1 MPLFSIIVGGLT
13 GKIIGLALLILL
25 GIGGYFGYT
34 YSQKTPPELI
44 VGIITDIDHC
54 PSREAASF
62 TNLDVFLKDLTLRP
76 TDFVVSLGD
85 NASHR
90 LRECSDTGDMDA
102 RAIAEKIRSSGLPS
116 YFVLGD
122 HDIAS
127 DVQSYQAW
135 LETARVEKTYSSFDV
150 ENVHV
155 IILDTVLG
163 GEPLSPPCKEIEA
176 CKVLEDRKGELKNLS
191 FEEYRKK
198 YGDAS
203 HDPKGEKNS
212 LEEKLEVWH
221 KKINETRS
229 WGVRD
234 RGRIGGEQLEWLR
247 EDVEDTSLDRI
258 LVLSDHPLFTFTSHR
273 KTYDIESGDKVREIL
288 EGSGKQVVAISG
300 EAHLWHEEK
309 RNGIQYY
316 IVDEFKKLNGSWAFF
331 TWKEDGY
338 TFEKI
343 TH

>member
-1 MPLFSIIVGGLT
+1 MFGLS
-13 GKIIGLALLILL
+13 GKMIGLVLLILL
-25 GIGGYFGYT
+25 GIGGYFGYI
-34 YSQKTPPELI
+34 YSQKAPPELI

-62 TNLDVFLKDLTLRP
+62 ANLDVFLKDLTLRS

-102 RAIAEKIRSSGLPS
+102 RAIAEKIRSSGLPAH
-116 YFVLGD
+116 FVLGD

-127 DVQSYQAW
+127 EISSYQTW
-135 LETARVEKTYSSFDV
+135 LETSQTEKTYSSFNV
-150 ENVHV
+150 ENVHI

-163 GEPLSPPCKEIEA
+163 GEPLSPPCTSIGE
-176 CKVLEDRKGELKNLS
+176 CKALEDRKGELKSLL

-203 HDPKGEKNS
+203 HDPKAEKNS

-234 RGRIGGEQLEWLR
+234 RGRIGEAQLQWLR
-247 EDVEDTSLDRI
+247 EDVADTRLERI
-258 LVLSDHPLFTFTSHR
+258 LILSDHPLFTFTSHR
-273 KTYDIESGDKVREIL
+273 KTYDIANGDKVREIL
-288 EGSGKQVVAISG
+288 EGSGKQIVAISG
-300 EAHLWHEEK
+300 EAHLWYEEK

-331 TWKEDGY
+331 TWKGEGY
-338 TFEKI
+338 QFEKI